1 MQRENHFF
9 RFRSCKATIFDLTD
23 SAFLMENANDNVV
36 RRCRRKEYSE
46 SPNKYLLTGAREL
59 SLFAFR
65 LPNQLFLVYAPCCK
79 QLTTIY
85 SSGELLFSCCQL
97 SGTLF
102 GGISPAR
109 AAVQHCVEDSTMH
122 WVCLPWVWR
131 RDILAGGWWCS
142 EQPGTAWISHIPCS
156 IYWSLSKENS
166 VFVDECS
173 LWLSVMR

>member
-1 MQRENHFF
+1 MCLLAFLFPFFFFELVQKPDGKSRVWRWPVVLFGHSYKFCKTFLSRSQECRKRVCWLSLLSWHSVMQRENHFF

-85 SSGELLFSCCQL
+85 SSGELLLSCCQL

-102 GGISPAR
+102 GGISC
-109 AAVQHCVEDSTMH
+109 QQNDET
-122 WVCLPWVWR
+122 
-131 RDILAGGWWCS
+131 
-142 EQPGTAWISHIPCS
+142 
-156 IYWSLSKENS
+156 S
-166 VFVDECS
+166 V
-173 LWLSVMR
+173 